1 MASKKIDSEIGSH
14 FNRAVRALGS
24 ARLRPEVSLTEVPAP
39 GRIAP
44 YSMALTAK
52 VVASADEDDLAS
64 GRFVVLH
71 DPSGPEPWNGV
82 WRIVTFARAE
92 LDPEVADDPMLGEV
106 GWSWL
111 VDALTDGGADFS
123 EAGGTVTRVLSQ
135 GFGSLTENGICVEME
150 VRASWTATTD
160 DLVPHLQSW
169 GSLLCTIAGL
179 PPLPEGVVALP
190 GQRR

>member
-1 MASKKIDSEIGSH
+1 MATKKIDSDIGSH
-14 FNRAVRALGS
+14 FNRAVRGLSA

-44 YSMALTAK
+44 YSMALTAD
-52 VVASADEDDLAS
+52 VATSDDDELAS

-92 LDPEVADDPMLGEV
+92 LDAEVADDPLLGEV

-111 VDALTDGGADFS
+111 ADALTDSGAGFT

-135 GFGSLTENGICVEME
+135 GFGSLTDNGTSVEME
-150 VRASWTATTD
+150 IRASWTATTD
-160 DLVPHLQSW
+160 DLVPHLQAW
-169 GSLLCTIAGL
+169 GTLLCTIAGL